1 MHLVDFLWTLFVIYF
16 MVIYFIMLFRVI
28 VDIFRDTEM
37 SGVMKAVW
45 FVAILIF
52 PLITLLVYVITRGKG
67 MAERDVKQ
75 ANQYKAAQD
84 EYIRNV
90 AGGDDAATQI
100 AKAQQLLTSGAIT
113 QAEFDTLKA
122 KALA

>member
-1 MHLVDFLWTLFVIYF
+1 MHLVDFLWTLF
-16 MVIYFIMLFRVI
+16 VIYFIMLFRVI

-52 PLITLLVYVITRGKG
+52 PLITLLIYVIARGKG

-75 ANQYKAAQD
+75 VNQYKAAQD

-113 QAEFDTLKA
+113 QAEFDSLKA

>member
-52 PLITLLVYVITRGKG
+52 PLITLLIYVIARGKG

-75 ANQYKAAQD
+75 VNQYKAAQD
-84 EYIRNV
+84 EYIRKA

-113 QAEFDTLKA
+113 QAEFDSLKA